1 MPTKSKKAATKSED
15 KELHLIIIWENARHA
30 EDKIL
35 ADIDKKFKIIKTF
48 EVHWTKNKFAE
59 NLSRFYGTLLPANS
73 RKEVHVGTNPFLA
86 VVVQDE
92 NPVYK
97 THTTSRGDKHVN
109 TNLFTTKALHREW
122 TGGGHRIHASN
133 TRAEADHNLTLLFG
147 KNSDDFLKTYGSKP
161 SKKVEKWPHDPLGS
175 DGWESLEQLF
185 YVLNNTIDYV
195 VLRNFDALPDKY
207 YAKDHG
213 DIDLLVSSYDDA
225 RFITNSTPVFKS
237 KYRVYNNI
245 VIGGE
250 KVLFD
255 FRNFDD
261 NYYDTKWEQ
270 DILARRALTPE
281 GFYVPAPEDHFYS
294 LLYHA
299 IIQKPAIGKDY
310 IERLVTMAP
319 EIGVKLTQRYFESD
333 EAITL
338 LSKFLLK
345 NSYHFTQPNDKSV
358 FFHTDNI
365 HIGEKLG
372 VKFSKK
378 RINPFRNYL
387 KKKKVP
393 LKHYAAKSKRIA
405 RRYLRKL
412 TPSK

>member
-1 MPTKSKKAATKSED
+1 
-15 KELHLIIIWENARHA
+15 
-30 EDKIL
+30 
-35 ADIDKKFKIIKTF
+35 
-48 EVHWTKNKFAE
+48 
-59 NLSRFYGTLLPANS
+59 
-73 RKEVHVGTNPFLA
+73 
-86 VVVQDE
+86 
-92 NPVYK
+92 
-97 THTTSRGDKHVN
+97 
-109 TNLFTTKALHREW
+109 
-122 TGGGHRIHASN
+122 
-133 TRAEADHNLTLLFG
+133 
-147 KNSDDFLKTYGSKP
+147 
-161 SKKVEKWPHDPLGS
+161 
-175 DGWESLEQLF
+175 
-185 YVLNNTIDYV
+185 
-195 VLRNFDALPDKY
+195 LRNFDALPDKY

-270 DILARRALTPE
+270 DILARRALTPK

-319 EIGVKLTQRYFESD
+319 KIGVKLTQRYFESD